1 MKQPVSCGFLIVKGD
16 PVKSFLLMKHPRRW
30 DLPKGHVDPGETEMQ
45 CALRELEEET
55 GIIADLLQVDHDF
68 CYETQYTVNG
78 SRYGMGTQDVQKTLK
93 IFLGRL
99 TTDVEIVVT
108 EHAGYRWFP
117 WSPPHNIQ
125 KRAIDPILRHLEN
138 YLATKSVS
146 PQGNDS

>member
-1 MKQPVSCGFLIVKGD
+1 MKQPVSCGFLIVKGN
-16 PVKSFLLMKHPRRW
+16 PIESFLLMKHPRRW

-55 GIIADLLQVDHDF
+55 GITADVLQVDEGF
-68 CYETQYTVNG
+68 CYETQYVVNG
-78 SRYGMGTQDVQKTLK
+78 GRYGLGDQDVSKTLK

-99 TTDVEIVVT
+99 TADVQITVT
-108 EHAGYRWFP
+108 EHEGYRWFP

-138 YLATKSVS
+138 YVASKSAS
-146 PQGNDS
+146 